1 MDFKGI
7 RVLVLDGS
15 GKQPIAMIRGLK
27 EIGCHVTVLCT
38 SKLDTCYAS
47 KLPDKKLMVKDMTP
61 QNPEYISFLL
71 KQVKSGDF
79 DVLMPI
85 GELSTNPVTQHE
97 DEFKP
102 YVKIACAP
110 RETYIKAFNKQ
121 ITFDTAIE
129 NGIPE
134 PHTRHSGQKIEDYLE
149 TCTFPIIIKPRQ
161 GLGSIG
167 FHKFEKKEDFWPY
180 MKEHGLDVDDYVVQ
194 EFVDYEDRISA
205 NIFVDQKG
213 NICTSYAVDALRW
226 FPIDAGA
233 GVLSETVDA
242 HEVIQ
247 AAGEL
252 LKALNWKGFAQVAFM
267 MDRKTGEPRLQEI
280 NGRIPASIKMAYML
294 GYNIS
299 RQMLEMIYEE
309 EVVQYPENDR
319 FGLYIRH
326 LDTDIAWF
334 LKSPNRFKTKPSW
347 FSWKNT
353 QEVLYSKDDKKP
365 FFVNFFQ
372 KTLGYK
378 SIMKRKQH

>member
-1 MDFKGI
+1 MDFKGL
-7 RVLVLDGS
+7 RVLVLDAA
-15 GKQPIAMIRGLK
+15 GKQTLAMVRGLK
-27 EIGCHVTVLCT
+27 EIGCSVTVLCK
-38 SKLDTCYAS
+38 SKQDVCYVS
-47 KLPDKKLMVKDMTP
+47 RLPDKKLLM
-61 QNPEYISFLL
+61 PEMAVIDEKYIERLIEIVSN
-71 KQVKSGDF
+71 GEY

-110 RETYIKAFNKQ
+110 RSTYIQAFNKQ

-129 NGIPE
+129 NGIPC
-134 PHTRHSGQKIEDYLE
+134 PYTRHSKQSIEDYLD

-167 FHKFEKKEDFWPY
+167 FHKFENREDFWPY
-180 MKEHGLDVDDYVVQ
+180 MKEHELDPDDYVVQ
-194 EFVDYEDRISA
+194 GFIDYEDRISA

-233 GVLSETVDA
+233 GVLSKTVDA
-242 HEVIQ
+242 HEVLE
-247 AAGEL
+247 ASGKL

-299 RQMLEMIYEE
+299 RQMLEMVYDV

-326 LDTDIAWF
+326 FDTDIAWF
-334 LKSPNRFKTKPSW
+334 LKSPDRFRANPSW

-365 FFVNFFQ
+365 FFANFFQ
-372 KTLGYK
+372 KTLDYK
-378 SIMKRKQH
+378 KIMKRKQH

>member
-1 MDFKGI
+1 MDFKGL

-15 GKQPIAMIRGLK
+15 GKQPLAMIRGLK
-27 EIGCHVTVLCT
+27 DIGCHVTVLCT
-38 SKLDTCYAS
+38 AKLDTCYVS
-47 KLPDKKLMVKDMTP
+47 KLPDKKLLVKDMTP
-61 QNPEYISFLL
+61 QNPDYISFLVE
-71 KQVKSGDF
+71 QARSGNY

-85 GELSTNPVTQHE
+85 GELSTNPVTANE
-97 DEFKP
+97 DKFKP

-129 NGIPE
+129 NNIPC
-134 PHTRHSGQKIEDYLE
+134 PYTRHSKQDIEDYLN
-149 TCTFPIIIKPRQ
+149 TCQFPIIIKPRQ

-167 FHKFEKKEDFWPY
+167 FHKFEKREDFWPY
-180 MKEHGLDVDDYVVQ
+180 MKEHDLNPDDYVVQ
-194 EFVDYEDRISA
+194 GFVDYEDRISA
-205 NIFVDQKG
+205 NLFVDQKG

-242 HEVIQ
+242 HAVLE
-247 AAGEL
+247 AAGKL
-252 LKALNWKGFAQVAFM
+252 LQHLQWEGFAQVAFM
-267 MDRKTGEPRLQEI
+267 MDRNTGEPRLQEI
-280 NGRIPASIKMAYML
+280 NGRIPASIKMAYIL

-299 RQMLEMIYEE
+299 RQMLELVYDQDVIH
-309 EVVQYPENDR
+309 YPENDR

-334 LKSPNRFKTKPSW
+334 LKSPERFRARPSW

-365 FFVNFFQ
+365 FFANFLQ
-372 KTLGYK
+372 RMIGYK
-378 SIMKRKQH
+378 SIMKKKQH